1 MARPCPN
8 CGTPSAAEARFCRLC
23 GTPLRQTSSAPP
35 VSPGAA
41 TVPLSDE
48 GRTTSGISTEDGN
61 SAPETARVRRSEMES
76 ILRGHAAHPSPPPS
90 ARQETNKGQVFT
102 DPDAIAAPDTT
113 ALAGGTDG
121 VYDSEAASVTRARAE
136 TVLAAHDETNASL
149 PASAD
154 GAPTNEK
161 PGAAAPSA
169 AAQKTEVGAR
179 RLWQIAALAL
189 LVVAV
194 GAGALAFYYARRS
207 GTRDGQG
214 ATPIS
219 ISDQRRLVE
228 EKLAEA
234 ESLLASG
241 NVTEAIARLR
251 YAIRLEPSNPRG
263 HRLLAEALERTG
275 AVNEAIDEYRAATQ
289 YDPNNEE
296 TWLRY
301 ADALRR
307 VGRTD
312 EARDIYQKLSSS
324 ASAEVA
330 RTAKEQLA
338 ALPTIAA
345 SNPEQPRESRAQ
357 NRPEESAA
365 NIGGASSSSAPS
377 PPSSTN
383 SNGAGVRPKNDP
395 VASYNTA
402 MKIIEGKDIRKM
414 NRAELIRAY
423 ELFQYAQSGPQAA
436 DANRRLR
443 ELDKELFER
452 RKRK

>member
-1 MARPCPN
+1 MPRPCLN

-23 GTPLRQTSSAPP
+23 GTPLRQTGNAPP

-41 TVPLSDE
+41 TVPLTDE

-61 SAPETARVRRSEMES
+61 ASAPETARVRRAELES
-76 ILRGHAAHPSPPPS
+76 ILRRPAPASSPSS
-90 ARQETNKGQVFT
+90 RQEKEDAQLFT
-102 DPDAIAAPDTT
+102 DPQSTAAPETS
-113 ALAGGTDG
+113 ALAASTDG
-121 VYDSEAASVTRARAE
+121 EHNSEASSSTATQPD
-136 TVLAAHDETNASL
+136 AAHDVAHDEANASSV
-149 PASAD
+149 ASA
-154 GAPTNEK
+154 AHTATNEK
-161 PGAAAPSA
+161 VSAAPPA
-169 AAQKTEVGAR
+169 AKKTEAGAR
-179 RLWQIAALAL
+179 RMWQIAALAL

-194 GAGALAFYYARRS
+194 GAVALAFYYARRT

-214 ATPIS
+214 TTPIS

-228 EKLAEA
+228 EKLNEA
-234 ESLLASG
+234 ENLLAAG
-241 NVTEAIARLR
+241 NVTDAIARLR
-251 YAIRLEPSNPRG
+251 YAIRLEPSNARA

-324 ASAEVA
+324 SSAEVA

-338 ALPTIAA
+338 VLSPAAA
-345 SNPEQPRESRAQ
+345 SSAEQPRDARTQ
-357 NRPEESAA
+357 NRAEENAA
-365 NIGGASSSSAPS
+365 NPSGASSSAQ
-377 PPSSTN
+377 PPSTKS
-383 SNGAGVRPKNDP
+383 SGAGVRPKNDP

-423 ELFQYAQSGPQAA
+423 ELFQYAQSGPNSA
-436 DANRRLR
+436 DANRHLR